1 MTASAGPEST
11 QSPGRRAGR
20 EEKHTM
26 LRRREM
32 LKLLSAGSLWSLA
45 APAWAAP
52 APLKIRIGSC
62 MVGLE
67 DAKRAGLEGVEVRAG
82 NPADTLEIADP
93 AVRRKYKEQ
102 MQATGL
108 PISSLMMGLL
118 NSCPLATDPRGPAWL
133 TQSIDGAKDLGA
145 KVILVAFFGKGNLLD
160 ENKQLK
166 RADVDVVVER
176 LKAAAPRAQQAGV
189 TLAIE
194 NLLSAQ
200 QNLEILERIGHPSV
214 QVYYD
219 VGNLTK
225 QGYDVPAEIRQLNKR
240 IAIFH
245 FKDNPHYL
253 GEGQVKF
260 PEIAAAVRDI
270 NYQGWIVLENTSPSK
285 DKVAD
290 ARRNAAFVRKLF
302 ELK

>member
-1 MTASAGPEST
+1 
-11 QSPGRRAGR
+11 
-20 EEKHTM
+20 M

-32 LKLLSAGSLWSLA
+32 LKLLSAGGLWSLG

-52 APLKIRIGSC
+52 AAMKIRIGAC
-62 MVGLE
+62 VVGLE
-67 DAKRAGLEGVEVRAG
+67 DAQRAGLEGVEVRVG
-82 NPADTLEIADP
+82 NPADRLEIADP
-93 AVRRKYKEQ
+93 AVRRKYKDQ

-118 NSCPLATDPRGPAWL
+118 NSCPLATDPRAPAWL
-133 TQSIDGAKDLGA
+133 EQSIDGAKDLGA

-160 ENKQLK
+160 ENKQLR
-166 RADVDVVVER
+166 RADVDVVVQR
-176 LKAAAPRAQQAGV
+176 LKAAAPRAEQAGV

-200 QNLEILERIGHPSV
+200 QNLEVLQRIGHQSV

-219 VGNLTK
+219 VGNTTK
-225 QGYDVPAEIRQLNKR
+225 QGYDVPAEIRQLGRR

-253 GEGQVKF
+253 GEGQVQY
-260 PEIAAAVRDI
+260 PQIAAAMRDI
-270 NYQGWIVLENTSPSK
+270 GYQGWIVLETTSPSK

-290 ARRNAAFVRKLF
+290 VRRNAAFVRKLF
-302 ELK
+302 GLG